1 MPEATSQFHGGSKDT
16 DYQGRSWL
24 ECPSDLKAQS
34 ALATTQ
40 SYIPKSCVHTWT
52 GHTAGVHAIRWFPKT
67 GHLLLSASMD
77 NKVNMYVCMYVCI
90 HTYIHM
96 YIYIS
101 VYIHTYIYVY
111 MYVCMYV
118 CMYIYICI

>member
-67 GHLLLSASMD
+67 GHLLLSGSMD
-77 NKVNMYVCMYVCI
+77 NKVNMYVCVYV
-90 HTYIHM
+90 
-96 YIYIS
+96 S
-101 VYIHTYIYVY
+101 YIYVY
-111 MYVCMYV
+111 VCICICICV
-118 CMYIYICI
+118 CVCIYIYI